1 MNPVKRMAP
10 LMWLLLAA
18 CSPATPPAPSVHD
31 SDAGT
36 AGSAAPAAT
45 ASVAE
50 TATTGKPAVIT
61 AGGGIAFTPPP
72 ESAIPQ
78 GPFGDVV
85 RQGRDIFVHTRE
97 YAGAYV
103 GNGLR
108 CSNCHLDAGRLANAA
123 PLWGAY
129 VAYPQYRR
137 KNGRVNSLGERIQ
150 GCFTFSMNGKP
161 PPLDSAEMV
170 ALESYAYWLATGAPV
185 GARLVGAGYPKQ
197 GFKSPQPPDYARGQ
211 AVYVRDCALC
221 HGADGQGQ
229 RVAGRDVFPPLWGR
243 DSFNW
248 GAGMAQLD
256 NAAAF
261 IKANMPLSRGGM
273 LSDQDAWDVAMYMDG
288 HERPQDPR
296 YRGNLQQTRKQHHD
310 SPLSLYGTVV
320 NGHLL
325 GARPSR

>member
-1 MNPVKRMAP
+1 MKTHRLGA
-10 LMWLLLAA
+10 LALLALAA
-18 CSPATPPAPSVHD
+18 CSAKAPPAPPPPPPPSAPQAQAQAV
-31 SDAGT
+31 
-36 AGSAAPAAT
+36 SAAAAAVAARPRAVADST
-45 ASVAE
+45 A
-50 TATTGKPAVIT
+50 K
-61 AGGGIAFTPPP
+61 AFTPPP
-72 ESAIPQ
+72 ESAMPA
-78 GPFGDVV
+78 GPFGDAV
-85 RQGRDIFVHTRE
+85 RQGRAIFVHTRE

-108 CSNCHLDAGRLANAA
+108 CSNCHLDAGRLADSA

-150 GCFTFSMNGKP
+150 GCFRFSMNGKA
-161 PPLDSAEMV
+161 PPLDSPEMI

-185 GARLVGAGYPKQ
+185 GARLAGAGYPKQ
-197 GFKSPQPPDYARGQ
+197 GFKPPQPPDYARGK
-211 AVYVRDCALC
+211 AVFVRDCALC

-229 RVAGRDVFPPLWGR
+229 QVAGRDVFPPLWGPH
-243 DSFNW
+243 SFNW

-261 IKANMPLSRGGM
+261 IKANMPLSRGGS
-273 LSDQDAWDVAMYMDG
+273 LSDQDAWDAAMYMDG

-296 YRGNLQQTRKQHHD
+296 YAGSLEQTRKQYHD

-320 NGHLL
+320 NGRLL
-325 GARPSR
+325 GVRPSRR